1 MNLDLE
7 MIVKKMKRIRKINI
21 IKRIEIVNSK
31 QSNFDLFQKILIRL
45 VHKKKSL

>member
-7 MIVKKMKRIRKINI
+7 MIVKKMKRIRKISI
-21 IKRIEIVNSK
+21 IKRIEIVNIK
-31 QSNFDLFQKILIRL
+31 QSNFDLFQKIIIRL